1 MHDDIQVNYT
11 LITKVVF
18 SVHFRKS
25 EKTVSKYCFQQLS
38 DFLKKLLYLMVKC
51 KYLALYYIYIYI
63 YIDRYIYILYICI
76 YHISY
81 FFYLTVLVAELNL
94 CAGPICGTPPLD
106 YLLCMYKLSITG
118 LLVLQV
124 KESRN
129 VYIAFFKVVV
139 RLNYMYLNLINLSSR
154 HNLPINNNN
163 Q

>member
-1 MHDDIQVNYT
+1 
-11 LITKVVF
+11 
-18 SVHFRKS
+18 
-25 EKTVSKYCFQQLS
+25 
-38 DFLKKLLYLMVKC
+38 MVKC
-51 KYLALYYIYIYI
+51 TLHCITFIYIYIYI
-63 YIDRYIYILYICI
+63 YILYIYIYIIYIYIYIYYI

-94 CAGPICGTPPLD
+94 CAGPICGTPALD
-106 YLLCMYKLSITG
+106 YLLCTYKLSITG

>member
-1 MHDDIQVNYT
+1 M
-11 LITKVVF
+11 
-18 SVHFRKS
+18 HFRKS
-25 EKTVSKYCFQQLS
+25 EKNTVSKYCFLQLS
-38 DFLKKLLYLMVKC
+38 DFLKKTTVFNGKM
-51 KYLALYYIYIYI
+51 YLALYYIYIYI
-63 YIDRYIYILYICI
+63 YIYILYI

-94 CAGPICGTPPLD
+94 CAGPICGTPALD
-106 YLLCMYKLSITG
+106 YLLCTYKLSITG